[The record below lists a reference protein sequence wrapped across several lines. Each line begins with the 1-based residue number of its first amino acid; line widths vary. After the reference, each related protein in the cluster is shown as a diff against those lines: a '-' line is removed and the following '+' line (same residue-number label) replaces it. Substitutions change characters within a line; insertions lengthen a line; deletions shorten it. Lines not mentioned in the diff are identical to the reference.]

1 MKGIGIDT
9 GGTYT
14 DAVVYDLETG
24 EIRASAKSLTTRDD
38 LKQGI
43 KRVLCMLPEEELK
56 QAESLALSTTL
67 ATNACVENK
76 GGRAKLIFIGVSE
89 KTFDEVGKSYGIEN
103 REDVYFLDCE
113 ISNAERKGTEP
124 DWEQFRKDLPDL
136 LKGYVGVSVVQLFS
150 KQFGGN
156 YEIQAR
162 DMIREVFSGPI
173 VLGKDLFSDLNAIKR
188 GAGALLNAR
197 LISVIHDFL
206 EAVREV
212 FAGYGIST
220 PPVIV
225 RSDGSLM
232 NEGFACER
240 PVETL
245 LCGPAASSIGAMHL
259 AKEQN
264 AMIVDMG
271 GTTTDVALIRDGVAK
286 TVLDGIHIGS
296 WKTFVKGLF
305 VDTFGLGGDTA
316 VHFDNLKRIYL
327 ENYRVVPISDLAAKY
342 PQIVPRL
349 EELILKGE
357 RDDFYRYEFLTLIK
371 MPGDMSKYLQYEK
384 ELCEVLKDG
393 PLILEDA
400 AAAVKRDLYNFRY
413 ERLEQEGIVIRSGL
427 TPTDAMVLK
436 GDYTDFHPRAARLAV
451 RYMAGVTGIRKEE
464 IADRIYDLVMKRLYC
479 NLVRILLQTE
489 EYGFQGKNLDAQMTR
504 LIELSYIQKAE
515 ELSEGHRN
523 GQGADAGKG
532 MAMARLDFSTD
543 YTLVGVGAPTHIF
556 LEKVAEML
564 ETRAVIPAHAAVA
577 NAVGA
582 IVGNVTAA
590 VEAEICPIYKTAGI
604 DGYCVVFAGER
615 MEFEEYEDAFA
626 FLGKRGAEL
635 AAEEARRRG
644 AKGELTIRVLAKSKE
659 RISDT
664 NNMVL
669 SEKYEIMAQG
679 KIQ

>member
-1 MKGIGIDT
+1 MAGIGIDT

-14 DAVVYDLETG
+14 DAVIYGLETG
-24 EIRASAKSLTTRDD
+24 EIRASAKSLTTRGD

-43 KRVLCMLPEEELK
+43 KHVLCMLPEEELK

-67 ATNACVENK
+67 ATNACVEDR
-76 GGRAKLIFIGVSE
+76 GGRAKLIFIGVLE

-103 REDVYFLDCE
+103 KEDVYFLDCE
-113 ISNAERKGTEP
+113 ISNVAAKGTQP
-124 DWEQFRKDLPDL
+124 DWEQFRRELPDL
-136 LKGYVGVSVVQLFS
+136 LKGYAGVSVVQLFS
-150 KQFGGN
+150 RQFAGN

-162 DMIREVFSGPI
+162 DIIRESFSGPI

-197 LISVIHDFL
+197 LISVIQDFL
-206 EAVREV
+206 EAVGEV
-212 FAGYGIST
+212 FAGFGISI

-245 LCGPAASSIGAMHL
+245 LCGSAATSIGAMHL

-271 GTTTDVALIRDGVAK
+271 GTTTDVALIKDGV
-286 TVLDGIHIGS
+286 TRRVLDGIQIGS

-316 VHFDNLKRIYL
+316 VHFNKLKQMNL
-327 ENYRVVPISDLAAKY
+327 ENYRVIPISDLASRY

-349 EELILKGE
+349 EELVLKGE
-357 RDDFYRYEFLTLIK
+357 RDDFYRYEFLTLVK
-371 MPGDMSKYLQYEK
+371 MPEDMSEYLQCERR
-384 ELCEVLKDG
+384 LCEALQDG

-400 AAAVKRDLYNFRY
+400 AAAVNRDLYNFRY
-413 ERLEQEGIVIRSGL
+413 ERLEREGIVLRAGL

-436 GDYTDFHPRAARLAV
+436 GDYKKFHVRAARLAV
-451 RYMAGVTGIRKEE
+451 RYLAGVTGTRKEE
-464 IADRIYDLVMKRLYC
+464 IADRIYDLVVRRLYC

-489 EYGFQGKNLDAQMTR
+489 ASAFQGKNLDAQMEH
-504 LIELSYIQKAE
+504 LIALSYLQKAE
-515 ELSEGHRN
+515 ELAGKEGK
-523 GQGADAGKG
+523 GQNAGMGKG
-532 MAMARLDFSTD
+532 MAMTRMEFCTD
-543 YTLVGVGAPTHIF
+543 YTLVGVGAPTHVF
-556 LEKVAEML
+556 LETVAKML
-564 ETRAVIPAHAAVA
+564 GTHAVIPPHAAVA

-582 IVGNVTAA
+582 IVGNVTAV
-590 VEAEICPIYKTAGI
+590 VEAEICPIYKTSGI
-604 DGYCVVFAGER
+604 DGYCVIFDRARAEL
-615 MEFEEYEDAFA
+615 EEYEDAFA
-626 FLGKRGAEL
+626 FLKKRGTEL
-635 AAEEARRRG
+635 AGEEARRRG
-644 AKGELTIRVLAKSKE
+644 ANGELTIRIAAKSKE
-659 RISDT
+659 RILDT
-664 NNMVL
+664 ETMVL
-669 SEKYEIMAQG
+669 SEKYEIVAQG